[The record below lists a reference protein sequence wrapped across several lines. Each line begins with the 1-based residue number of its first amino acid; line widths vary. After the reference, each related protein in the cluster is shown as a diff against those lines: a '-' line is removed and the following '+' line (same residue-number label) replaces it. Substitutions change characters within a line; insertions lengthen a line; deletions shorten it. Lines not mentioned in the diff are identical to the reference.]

1 MNKIKSF
8 YAKHKITYSIVLVI
22 LIFIVYL
29 IFKPSNPNIS
39 FAVAQYADL
48 VQTVSTTG
56 NVKPAKSVDLTFPKT
71 GTISEI
77 DVQVGER
84 VSAGQKLASL
94 DTSEISTLIL
104 QAQAT
109 LENQQAKLD
118 ELKKGTRPEQI
129 SVSQA
134 DLNKSQQ
141 DLNNYYNGAIT
152 ILNDSYS
159 KADDAVRNQADTL
172 FINGSSDSPQ
182 LTISS
187 SNAQAVIDATNQRI
201 LVRDQMAKFFTDLQT
216 LKNSPSQNTLD
227 TIITNN
233 KNRLSIIRSFLLRL
247 SDVLNSSVG
256 VTPANLT
263 VYKASVSTAINEVN
277 LAYSNLDSQQQL
289 IDSQKATVQKMSD
302 QLALQQAGNTPEEI
316 AAQEA
321 LVKQAQATV
330 ENYQAQYENMILRS
344 PFNGIVTKVY
354 PEVGEISSLASPTI
368 SLISDAKFEIEA
380 YIPEVDIAKIKIGDS
395 ADITLDAYGNDVIF
409 SAKVVSV
416 DPAETIIEGVP
427 TYKTTFQFTKAEDKV
442 KSGMTANIDVKTAE
456 KKNVIVV
463 PQRTVKVDGD
473 NKTVMVLN
481 ADGKTSTEVKVETGL
496 RGSDGNIEITSGLKA
511 GDKVIIP
518 TL

>member
-8 YAKHKITYSIVLVI
+8 YAKHKITYSIILAI

-29 IFKPSNPNIS
+29 VFKPSNPNIS

-152 ILNDSYS
+152 ILDDSYS

-216 LKNSPSQNTLD
+216 LKNSPSQNALD
-227 TIITNN
+227 AIITNN

-263 VYKASVSTAINEVN
+263 VYIN
-277 LAYSNLDSQQQL
+277 
-289 IDSQKATVQKMSD
+289 M
-302 QLALQQAGNTPEEI
+302 
-316 AAQEA
+316 
-321 LVKQAQATV
+321 
-330 ENYQAQYENMILRS
+330 
-344 PFNGIVTKVY
+344 
-354 PEVGEISSLASPTI
+354 
-368 SLISDAKFEIEA
+368 
-380 YIPEVDIAKIKIGDS
+380 
-395 ADITLDAYGNDVIF
+395 
-409 SAKVVSV
+409 
-416 DPAETIIEGVP
+416 EG
-427 TYKTTFQFTKAEDKV
+427 
-442 KSGMTANIDVKTAE
+442 
-456 KKNVIVV
+456 
-463 PQRTVKVDGD
+463 
-473 NKTVMVLN
+473 
-481 ADGKTSTEVKVETGL
+481 
-496 RGSDGNIEITSGLKA
+496 
-511 GDKVIIP
+511 
-518 TL
+518 